1 MTVKEQMIENGEN
14 LSWCKPYVGDRVSIV
29 MCEGK
34 VASLMIDD
42 SEVDVTMENLV
53 RAAKIVNPNYDD
65 YDGWSAEHILLEGNL
80 DEVGC
85 SECPWFNI
93 CDAMDGEVEE
103 QKTL

>member
-14 LSWCKPYVGDRVSIV
+14 LSWCKPYVSDRVNVV

-53 RAAKIVNPNYDD
+53 KAAKIVNPNYDD
-65 YDGWSAEHILLEGNL
+65 YDGWHTTHILLEG
-80 DEVGC
+80 DIREVGC
-85 SECPWFNI
+85 AECPWFDR
-93 CDAMDGEVEE
+93 CDAMDGETEV
-103 QKTL
+103 